1 MRQRA
6 YIVRGLLVGADLMP
20 DPRRLWVRWNGFVDA
35 VGEWADRLADGFG
48 DGAEALKQRVRGAGT
63 RARRCRTRAQRC
75 DACGRTGQLGRPL
88 YYLTPT
94 PFGIARRCDACR
106 AVWHQAIREHYA
118 LRVAEVAA
126 ERYNR
131 ERQEAA

>member
-1 MRQRA
+1 MRQIA
-6 YIVRGLLVGADLMP
+6 YIVRGLLVGADLMS
-20 DPRRLWVRWNGFVDA
+20 DPWRLWARWNRCVDA

-48 DGAEALKQRVRGAGT
+48 DGAEALRQRVRGAGT
-63 RARRCRTRAQRC
+63 RARDQRC

-106 AVWHQAIREHYA
+106 AVWHRAIREHYA

-126 ERYNR
+126 ARYSQ